1 MDELQQAL
9 FDAIEANDLEAV
21 RRCVEQGAYLGRWSR
36 CGCCAETPLHVAIN
50 TNASMD
56 IIKYLVSAGVDVNE
70 GEFSSERTPLHNAVS
85 KNNVEAVKYLVFEG
99 ADINAEDGDGN
110 TPLYYATSL
119 EIIEFFITARSGNQC
134 NRYIANHPTLDIK
147 CTDTLFLELK
157 SRFFLLLADND
168 TLREFENWVY
178 ETPQLENLFK
188 SQDYISLLELDYSA
202 ASAIYDI
209 TALVKNLFDSVYRVR
224 FLESR

>member
-50 TNASMD
+50 ANSGMD

-70 GEFSSERTPLHNAVS
+70 GEFSSERTPLHYAVS
-85 KNNVEAVKYLVFEG
+85 KNNVEAVKYLVSVG
-99 ADINAEDGDGN
+99 ADVNAGDGDGN

-119 EIIEFFITARSGNQC
+119 EISEFLTVAKSRDQCYRYTIDHPALNIES
-134 NRYIANHPTLDIK
+134 
-147 CTDTLFLELK
+147 TDTLFLELK
-157 SRFFLLLADND
+157 SRFFLLLAEND
-168 TLREFENWVY
+168 TLREFEDWVY
-178 ETPQLENLFK
+178 ETSQLENLFK

-209 TALVKNLFDSVYRVR
+209 AVLVKNLLDSVYRVK
-224 FLESR
+224 LESR